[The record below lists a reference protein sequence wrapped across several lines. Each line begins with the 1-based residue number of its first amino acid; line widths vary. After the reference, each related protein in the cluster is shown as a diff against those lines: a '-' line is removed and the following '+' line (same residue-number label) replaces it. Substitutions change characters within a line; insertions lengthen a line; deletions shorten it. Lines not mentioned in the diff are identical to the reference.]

1 MEKLIRVGMDTSKS
15 VFVLHGVDAAE
26 KVVLRKKLR
35 RQQVIEFFGKLKPTK
50 IGLEALRSSALLG
63 SRARSFGPRGCS
75 AAAAICEAVREA
87 G

>member
-35 RQQVIEFFGKLKPTK
+35 RQQVIEFFGKLSRRRSAWRPAAQRIIGLASSKLWPTK
-50 IGLEALRSSALLG
+50 LFCCR
-63 SRARSFGPRGCS
+63 RNM
-75 AAAAICEAVREA
+75 
-87 G
+87 